1 MILPTAI
8 IRESAVNLPFLLLSL
23 GSALLLVESAVAADR
38 PNVLFLFADDQR
50 ADTIAALGNPVAK
63 TPNLDGLVD
72 RGFVFRN
79 AYCMGSTMG
88 AVCNPSRHMMLSGMS
103 LYRYDPKRKEGTFGD
118 VMSTAG
124 YETWHIGKRGN
135 TAQAY
140 HKAFHHS
147 SYLEDQKDRMSGHHG
162 RTAANRAIAFLK
174 DGWDRKKPLFM
185 YIAFEGPH
193 DPRVAA
199 AEWMKLYQRDKIPLP
214 RNYRPFHPSDN
225 GEMFVRDE
233 QLAPWPR
240 TEEVVRK
247 HLHDYYA
254 CISSIDHH
262 IGRILATFRD
272 LGQLDNTIVVF
283 SADHGLAIGSHG
295 LFGKQSLYEHSMK
308 SPLVFAGPG
317 IPKGSTN
324 ALVYLFD
331 IFPTVADLVG
341 ADVPKTLEGRSLR
354 PVIEGKSE
362 GGRDTIFLAYR
373 DVQRAVR
380 KGNWKLIRYPK
391 VDVTQLFDLASDPDE
406 MKNLSRDPA
415 QASRVKEMMDLLK
428 RQQEHYADRAPL
440 TVASP
445 TPAAVNLRFFDNV
458 PASKKKKQ

>member
-1 MILPTAI
+1 MKL
-8 IRESAVNLPFLLLSL
+8 RVLLLSL
-23 GSALLLVESAVAADR
+23 GLALLGAGSAVAADR
-38 PNVLFLFADDQR
+38 PNVLFLFTDDQR

-63 TPNLDGLVD
+63 TPNLDELVN
-72 RGFVFRN
+72 RGFAFRN

-103 LYRYDPKRKEGTFGD
+103 LYRYDAKRKEGTFGD
-118 VMSTAG
+118 VMRAAG

-135 TAQAY
+135 TAQTY

-162 RTAANRAIAFLK
+162 RTAANRVIAFLK
-174 DGWDRKKPLFM
+174 DGWDKKQPLFM

-199 AEWMKLYQRDKIPLP
+199 DEWMKLYQRDKIPLP
-214 RNYRPFHPSDN
+214 RNYQPFHPFDN
-225 GEMFVRDE
+225 GEMLVRDE

-317 IPKGSTN
+317 IPKGSSD
-324 ALVYLFD
+324 ALAYLFD

-341 ADVPKTLEGRSLR
+341 ADVPENLDGRSLR
-354 PVIEGKSE
+354 SAIEGKSQ
-362 GGRDTIFLAYR
+362 GVRDTIFLAYR

-406 MKNLSRDPA
+406 MKDLSRDPA

-428 RQQEHYADRAPL
+428 SEQEHYADRAPL
-440 TVASP
+440 TVAGP
-445 TPAAVNLRFFDNV
+445 TPALVNLRFFDDV
-458 PASKKKKQ
+458 PPPKKKKK